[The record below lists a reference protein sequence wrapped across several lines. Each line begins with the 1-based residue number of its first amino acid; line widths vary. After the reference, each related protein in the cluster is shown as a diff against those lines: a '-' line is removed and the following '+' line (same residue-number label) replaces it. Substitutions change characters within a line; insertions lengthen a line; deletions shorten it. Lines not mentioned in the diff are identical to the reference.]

1 MYICALEKKGKI
13 NVIRRAIRFMATG
26 IMKIKLLPSEWLQNN
41 QIFSIIMAE
50 APPPPLQMAAPP

>member
-1 MYICALEKKGKI
+1 MYICALKTKGKI
-13 NVIRRAIRFMATG
+13 NVIKRDIRFMATG
-26 IMKIKLLPSEWLQNN
+26 IISLKPSPSEWLQLN